1 MNKKIK
7 ISNFQF
13 GTFFIL
19 KTYVII
25 SLLLFCTNSFS
36 QYNENKWIIS
46 ASFDAV
52 DLYPTGIKTD
62 APYYPQGGIF
72 EDLFNV
78 SDHWNFG
85 GPSVSI
91 SKLIYKG
98 LYFGTELSINK
109 IKKIEGQ
116 DNFDYTFYG
125 GQVFLKKTFYST
137 KKARPFLKL
146 GYGISGIDRG
156 LFGDTIPFSQ
166 YFSKTLSPG
175 FGVHFRITN
184 NFGFEI
190 SSSFNKA
197 IDFGGITHLR
207 HKAAIYIG
215 IGDRDRD
222 GDGIINR
229 KDKCPKIPGLPEFN
243 GCPDTDSDG
252 IPDLEDKCP
261 NEPGV
266 KLNNGCPEKDEA
278 LDENNLMSDKN
289 KELQLG
295 VVSSTFSK
303 NTTNTKEESGN
314 QEVLAENN
322 SMSNKNKELQLE
334 VVSSALSKNT
344 TNTKEESG
352 NQEVLAENN
361 SMSNKNKELQLEVV
375 SSALSKNTTN
385 TKQESNNQ
393 ISKDISNISFLIN
406 KKLDENRIIY
416 FPAGSIKILG
426 KKNLVK
432 LRGIIKLITNQKDLK
447 VLLEGH
453 SSDDGDSISNLEL
466 SRDRAIIIKQ
476 TLIDLGTDPGRI
488 KIKALGEEEPIFDN
502 KSTNSDRFNRSVLIT
517 LYQE

>member
-344 TNTKEESG
+344 TNTK
-352 NQEVLAENN
+352 
-361 SMSNKNKELQLEVV
+361 
-375 SSALSKNTTN
+375 
-385 TKQESNNQ
+385 QESNNQ

-453 SSDDGDSISNLEL
+453 SSDDGDSLSNLEL

>member
-13 GTFFIL
+13 GTSFIL
-19 KTYVII
+19 KTYIII

-243 GCPDTDSDG
+243 GCPDNDGDG

-261 NEPGV
+261 NEPGE

-334 VVSSALSKNT
+334 VVSSAF
-344 TNTKEESG
+344 
-352 NQEVLAENN
+352 
-361 SMSNKNKELQLEVV
+361 
-375 SSALSKNTTN
+375 SKNTTN

-453 SSDDGDSISNLEL
+453 SSDDGDSLSNLEL

-502 KSTNSDRFNRSVLIT
+502 KSINGDRFNRSVLIT

>member
-13 GTFFIL
+13 GTSFIL
-19 KTYVII
+19 KTYIII

-243 GCPDTDSDG
+243 GCPDNDGDG

-289 KELQLG
+289 KELQLE

-334 VVSSALSKNT
+334 VVSSAF
-344 TNTKEESG
+344 
-352 NQEVLAENN
+352 
-361 SMSNKNKELQLEVV
+361 
-375 SSALSKNTTN
+375 SKNTTN
-385 TKQESNNQ
+385 TKQESNDQ

-432 LRGIIKLITNQKDLK
+432 LRGIFKLITNQKDLK

-453 SSDDGDSISNLEL
+453 SSDDGDSLSNLEL

-502 KSTNSDRFNRSVLIT
+502 KSINGDRFNRSVLIT

>member
-13 GTFFIL
+13 GTSFIL
-19 KTYVII
+19 KTYIII

-243 GCPDTDSDG
+243 GCPDNDGDG

-334 VVSSALSKNT
+334 VVSSAF
-344 TNTKEESG
+344 
-352 NQEVLAENN
+352 
-361 SMSNKNKELQLEVV
+361 
-375 SSALSKNTTN
+375 SKNTTN

-453 SSDDGDSISNLEL
+453 SSDDGDSLSNLEL

-502 KSTNSDRFNRSVLIT
+502 KSINGDRFNRSVLIT

>member
-13 GTFFIL
+13 GTSFIL
-19 KTYVII
+19 KTYIII

-243 GCPDTDSDG
+243 GCPDNDGDG

-289 KELQLG
+289 KELQLE

-303 NTTNTKEESGN
+303 NTTNTKKESGN

-334 VVSSALSKNT
+334 VVSSAF
-344 TNTKEESG
+344 
-352 NQEVLAENN
+352 
-361 SMSNKNKELQLEVV
+361 
-375 SSALSKNTTN
+375 SKNTTN
-385 TKQESNNQ
+385 TKQESNDQ
-393 ISKDISNISFLIN
+393 ISKDISNITFLIN

-432 LRGIIKLITNQKDLK
+432 LRGIFKLITNQKDLK

-453 SSDDGDSISNLEL
+453 SSDDGDSLSNLEL

-476 TLIDLGTDPGRI
+476 TLIDLGTDPNRI

-502 KSTNSDRFNRSVLIT
+502 KSINGDRFNRSVLIT

>member
-13 GTFFIL
+13 GTSFIL
-19 KTYVII
+19 KTYIII

-243 GCPDTDSDG
+243 GCPDNDGDG

-289 KELQLG
+289 KELQLE

-334 VVSSALSKNT
+334 VVSSAF
-344 TNTKEESG
+344 
-352 NQEVLAENN
+352 
-361 SMSNKNKELQLEVV
+361 
-375 SSALSKNTTN
+375 SKNTTN
-385 TKQESNNQ
+385 TKQESNDQ
-393 ISKDISNISFLIN
+393 ISKDISNITFLIN

-432 LRGIIKLITNQKDLK
+432 LRGIFKLITNQKDLK

-453 SSDDGDSISNLEL
+453 SSDDGDSLSNLEL

-502 KSTNSDRFNRSVLIT
+502 KSINGDRFNRSVLIT

>member
-13 GTFFIL
+13 GTSFIL
-19 KTYVII
+19 KTYIII

-243 GCPDTDSDG
+243 GCPDNDGDG

-289 KELQLG
+289 KELQLE

-334 VVSSALSKNT
+334 VVSSAF
-344 TNTKEESG
+344 
-352 NQEVLAENN
+352 
-361 SMSNKNKELQLEVV
+361 
-375 SSALSKNTTN
+375 SKNTTN
-385 TKQESNNQ
+385 TKQESNDQ
-393 ISKDISNISFLIN
+393 ISKDISNITFLIN

-432 LRGIIKLITNQKDLK
+432 LRGIFKLITNQKDLK

-453 SSDDGDSISNLEL
+453 SSDDGDSLSNMEL

-502 KSTNSDRFNRSVLIT
+502 KSINGDRFNRSVLIT

>member
-13 GTFFIL
+13 GTSFIL

-243 GCPDTDSDG
+243 GCPDNDGDG

-261 NEPGV
+261 NEPGE

-278 LDENNLMSDKN
+278 LDENNLISDKN

-344 TNTKEESG
+344 TNTK
-352 NQEVLAENN
+352 
-361 SMSNKNKELQLEVV
+361 
-375 SSALSKNTTN
+375 
-385 TKQESNNQ
+385 QESNNQ
-393 ISKDISNISFLIN
+393 ISNDISNISFLIN

-453 SSDDGDSISNLEL
+453 SSDDGDSLSNLEL

-488 KIKALGEEEPIFDN
+488 KIKALGEEEPIFYN

>member
-13 GTFFIL
+13 GTSFIL
-19 KTYVII
+19 KTYIII

-243 GCPDTDSDG
+243 GCPDNDGDG

-303 NTTNTKEESGN
+303 NTTNTKEESSN
-314 QEVLAENN
+314 QEVLDENN
-322 SMSNKNKELQLE
+322 SMSNKNKELQLG
-334 VVSSALSKNT
+334 VVSSTFSKNT
-344 TNTKEESG
+344 TNTR
-352 NQEVLAENN
+352 
-361 SMSNKNKELQLEVV
+361 
-375 SSALSKNTTN
+375 
-385 TKQESNNQ
+385 QESNNQ

-432 LRGIIKLITNQKDLK
+432 LRGIFKLITNQKDLK

-453 SSDDGDSISNLEL
+453 SSDDGDSLSNLEL

-502 KSTNSDRFNRSVLIT
+502 KSINGDRFNRSVLIT

>member
-13 GTFFIL
+13 GTSFIL

-243 GCPDTDSDG
+243 GCPDNDGDG

-261 NEPGV
+261 NEPGE

-278 LDENNLMSDKN
+278 LDENNLISDKN

-334 VVSSALSKNT
+334 VVSSAF
-344 TNTKEESG
+344 
-352 NQEVLAENN
+352 
-361 SMSNKNKELQLEVV
+361 
-375 SSALSKNTTN
+375 SKNTTN

-393 ISKDISNISFLIN
+393 ISKDISNIPFLIN

-453 SSDDGDSISNLEL
+453 SSDDGDSLSNLEL

-488 KIKALGEEEPIFDN
+488 KIKALGEEEPIFYN

>member
-13 GTFFIL
+13 GTSFIL

-25 SLLLFCTNSFS
+25 SLLLLCTNSFS

-98 LYFGTELSINK
+98 LYFGTEMSINK

-146 GYGISGIDRG
+146 GYGVSGIDRG
-156 LFGDTIPFSQ
+156 LFGGTIPFSQ

-197 IDFGGITHLR
+197 IDFNGITHLR

-243 GCPDTDSDG
+243 GCPDNDGDG

-261 NEPGV
+261 NEPGE

-334 VVSSALSKNT
+334 VVSSAF
-344 TNTKEESG
+344 
-352 NQEVLAENN
+352 
-361 SMSNKNKELQLEVV
+361 
-375 SSALSKNTTN
+375 SKNTTN
-385 TKQESNNQ
+385 TKQESNDQ

-432 LRGIIKLITNQKDLK
+432 LRGIFKLITNQKDLK

-453 SSDDGDSISNLEL
+453 SSDDGDSLSNLEL

-502 KSTNSDRFNRSVLIT
+502 KSINGDRFNRSVLIT

>member
-13 GTFFIL
+13 GTSFIL

-243 GCPDTDSDG
+243 GCPDNDGDG

-278 LDENNLMSDKN
+278 LDENNLISDKN

-334 VVSSALSKNT
+334 VVSSAF
-344 TNTKEESG
+344 
-352 NQEVLAENN
+352 
-361 SMSNKNKELQLEVV
+361 
-375 SSALSKNTTN
+375 SKNTTN

-393 ISKDISNISFLIN
+393 ISKDISNIPFLIN

-453 SSDDGDSISNLEL
+453 SSDDGDSLSNLEL

-476 TLIDLGTDPGRI
+476 TLIDLGTDPDRI
-488 KIKALGEEEPIFDN
+488 KINALGEEEPIFDN
-502 KSTNSDRFNRSVLIT
+502 KSTNGDRFNRSVLII

>member
-13 GTFFIL
+13 GTSFIL
-19 KTYVII
+19 KTYIII

-243 GCPDTDSDG
+243 GCPDNDGDG

-334 VVSSALSKNT
+334 VVSSAF
-344 TNTKEESG
+344 
-352 NQEVLAENN
+352 
-361 SMSNKNKELQLEVV
+361 
-375 SSALSKNTTN
+375 SKNTTN

-453 SSDDGDSISNLEL
+453 SSDDGDSLSNLEL

>member
-13 GTFFIL
+13 GTSFIL
-19 KTYVII
+19 KTYIII

-243 GCPDTDSDG
+243 GCPDNDGDG

-278 LDENNLMSDKN
+278 LDENNLISDKN

-322 SMSNKNKELQLE
+322 SMSNKNKELQLK
-334 VVSSALSKNT
+334 VVSSAF
-344 TNTKEESG
+344 
-352 NQEVLAENN
+352 
-361 SMSNKNKELQLEVV
+361 
-375 SSALSKNTTN
+375 SKNTTN

>member
-13 GTFFIL
+13 GTSFIL
-19 KTYVII
+19 KTYIII

-243 GCPDTDSDG
+243 GCPDNDGDG

-261 NEPGV
+261 NEPGE

-322 SMSNKNKELQLE
+322 SMSNKNKELQLK
-334 VVSSALSKNT
+334 VVSSAF
-344 TNTKEESG
+344 
-352 NQEVLAENN
+352 
-361 SMSNKNKELQLEVV
+361 
-375 SSALSKNTTN
+375 SKNTTN

-453 SSDDGDSISNLEL
+453 SSDDGDSLSNLEL

-476 TLIDLGTDPGRI
+476 TLIDLGTDPDRI
-488 KIKALGEEEPIFDN
+488 KINALGEEEPIFDN
-502 KSTNSDRFNRSVLIT
+502 KSTNGDRFNRSVLII

>member
-13 GTFFIL
+13 GTSFIL
-19 KTYVII
+19 KTYIII

-243 GCPDTDSDG
+243 GCPDNDGDG

-261 NEPGV
+261 NEPGE

-278 LDENNLMSDKN
+278 LDENNLISDKN

-334 VVSSALSKNT
+334 VVSSAF
-344 TNTKEESG
+344 
-352 NQEVLAENN
+352 
-361 SMSNKNKELQLEVV
+361 
-375 SSALSKNTTN
+375 SKNTTN

-453 SSDDGDSISNLEL
+453 SSDDGDSLSNLEL

>member
-146 GYGISGIDRG
+146 GYGISGIDMG

-278 LDENNLMSDKN
+278 LDENNLMPDKN

-295 VVSSTFSK
+295 VVSSTF
-303 NTTNTKEESGN
+303 
-314 QEVLAENN
+314 
-322 SMSNKNKELQLE
+322 
-334 VVSSALSKNT
+334 SKNT

-453 SSDDGDSISNLEL
+453 SSDDGDSLSNLEL

>member
-13 GTFFIL
+13 GTSFIL

-46 ASFDAV
+46 ASFEAV

-229 KDKCPKIPGLPEFN
+229 KDKCPKIPGLSEFN
-243 GCPDTDSDG
+243 GCPDTDGDG

-334 VVSSALSKNT
+334 VVSSAF
-344 TNTKEESG
+344 
-352 NQEVLAENN
+352 
-361 SMSNKNKELQLEVV
+361 
-375 SSALSKNTTN
+375 SKNTTN

-488 KIKALGEEEPIFDN
+488 KIKALGEEEPIFYN

>member
-146 GYGISGIDRG
+146 GYGISGIDMG

-322 SMSNKNKELQLE
+322 SMSNKNKELQPE
-334 VVSSALSKNT
+334 VVSSAF
-344 TNTKEESG
+344 
-352 NQEVLAENN
+352 
-361 SMSNKNKELQLEVV
+361 
-375 SSALSKNTTN
+375 SKNTTN

-393 ISKDISNISFLIN
+393 ISKDISNIPFLIN

-453 SSDDGDSISNLEL
+453 SSDDGDSLSNLEL

-502 KSTNSDRFNRSVLIT
+502 KSTNSDRFNRSVLII

>member
-13 GTFFIL
+13 GTSFIL
-19 KTYVII
+19 KTYIII

-243 GCPDTDSDG
+243 GCPDNDGDG

-278 LDENNLMSDKN
+278 LDENNLISDKN

-303 NTTNTKEESGN
+303 NTTNTKEESSN

-334 VVSSALSKNT
+334 VVSSAF
-344 TNTKEESG
+344 
-352 NQEVLAENN
+352 
-361 SMSNKNKELQLEVV
+361 
-375 SSALSKNTTN
+375 SKNTTN

-393 ISKDISNISFLIN
+393 ISNDISNISFLIN

-453 SSDDGDSISNLEL
+453 SSDDGDSLSNLEL

-476 TLIDLGTDPGRI
+476 TLIDLGTDPNRI

-502 KSTNSDRFNRSVLIT
+502 KSINGDRFNRSVLIT

>member
-13 GTFFIL
+13 GTSFIL
-19 KTYVII
+19 KTYIII

-175 FGVHFRITN
+175 FGVHFGITN

-222 GDGIINR
+222 RDGIINR

-243 GCPDTDSDG
+243 GCPDNDGDG

-322 SMSNKNKELQLE
+322 SMSYKNKELQLE
-334 VVSSALSKNT
+334 VVSSAFSI
-344 TNTKEESG
+344 
-352 NQEVLAENN
+352 
-361 SMSNKNKELQLEVV
+361 
-375 SSALSKNTTN
+375 NTTN

-432 LRGIIKLITNQKDLK
+432 LRGIFKLITNQKDLK

-453 SSDDGDSISNLEL
+453 SSDDGDSLSNMEL

-502 KSTNSDRFNRSVLIT
+502 KSINGDRFNRSVLIT

>member
-13 GTFFIL
+13 GTSFIL

-98 LYFGTELSINK
+98 LYFGTEMSINK

-184 NFGFEI
+184 NFGFEV

-229 KDKCPKIPGLPEFN
+229 KDKCPKIPGLPEFS
-243 GCPDTDSDG
+243 GCPDNDGDG

-334 VVSSALSKNT
+334 VVSSAF
-344 TNTKEESG
+344 
-352 NQEVLAENN
+352 
-361 SMSNKNKELQLEVV
+361 
-375 SSALSKNTTN
+375 SKNTTN

-393 ISKDISNISFLIN
+393 ISKDISNITFLIN

-432 LRGIIKLITNQKDLK
+432 LRGIFKLITNQKDLK

-453 SSDDGDSISNLEL
+453 SSDDGDSLSNLEL

-502 KSTNSDRFNRSVLIT
+502 KSINGDRFNRSVLIT

>member
-261 NEPGV
+261 NDPGV

-295 VVSSTFSK
+295 VVSSTF
-303 NTTNTKEESGN
+303 
-314 QEVLAENN
+314 
-322 SMSNKNKELQLE
+322 
-334 VVSSALSKNT
+334 SKNT

>member
-13 GTFFIL
+13 GTSFIL
-19 KTYVII
+19 KTYIII

-166 YFSKTLSPG
+166 YFSKTLSSG

-243 GCPDTDSDG
+243 GCPDNDGDG

-303 NTTNTKEESGN
+303 NTTNTKEESSN

-334 VVSSALSKNT
+334 VVSSAF
-344 TNTKEESG
+344 
-352 NQEVLAENN
+352 
-361 SMSNKNKELQLEVV
+361 
-375 SSALSKNTTN
+375 SKNTTN

-393 ISKDISNISFLIN
+393 ISNDISNISFLIN

-432 LRGIIKLITNQKDLK
+432 LRGIFKLITNQKDLK

-453 SSDDGDSISNLEL
+453 SSDDGDSLSNLEL

-502 KSTNSDRFNRSVLIT
+502 KSINGDRFNRSVLIT

>member
-1 MNKKIK
+1 MNKRIVIK
-7 ISNFQF
+7 DLKFV
-13 GTFFIL
+13 TFVDL

-25 SLLLFCTNSFS
+25 LFLSISTNLFS

-98 LYFGTELSINK
+98 LYFGTEMSINK

-116 DNFDYTFYG
+116 DNFNYTFYG

-137 KKARPFLKL
+137 KKTRPFLKL
-146 GYGISGIDRG
+146 GYGVSGIDRG

-243 GCPDTDSDG
+243 GCPDNDGDG

-261 NEPGV
+261 DEPGE

-278 LDENNLMSDKN
+278 LDENNLKSDKN

-314 QEVLAENN
+314 QGVLAENN

-334 VVSSALSKNT
+334 VVSSAF
-344 TNTKEESG
+344 
-352 NQEVLAENN
+352 
-361 SMSNKNKELQLEVV
+361 
-375 SSALSKNTTN
+375 SKNTTN

-393 ISKDISNISFLIN
+393 IGKDISNIPFLIN

-432 LRGIIKLITNQKDLK
+432 LRGIFKLITNQKDLK

-453 SSDDGDSISNLEL
+453 SSDDGDSLSNLEL

-502 KSTNSDRFNRSVLIT
+502 KSINGDRFNRSVLIT

>member
-344 TNTKEESG
+344 TNTK
-352 NQEVLAENN
+352 
-361 SMSNKNKELQLEVV
+361 
-375 SSALSKNTTN
+375 
-385 TKQESNNQ
+385 QESNNQ

>member
-13 GTFFIL
+13 GTSFIL

-98 LYFGTELSINK
+98 LYFGTEMSINK

-116 DNFDYTFYG
+116 DNFNYTFYG

-137 KKARPFLKL
+137 KKTRPFLKL
-146 GYGISGIDRG
+146 GYGVSGIDRG

-243 GCPDTDSDG
+243 GCPDNDGDG

-261 NEPGV
+261 DEPGE

-278 LDENNLMSDKN
+278 LDENNLKSDKN

-314 QEVLAENN
+314 QGVLAENN

-334 VVSSALSKNT
+334 VVSSAFS
-344 TNTKEESG
+344 E
-352 NQEVLAENN
+352 
-361 SMSNKNKELQLEVV
+361 
-375 SSALSKNTTN
+375 NTTN

-393 ISKDISNISFLIN
+393 IGKDISNIPFLIN

-432 LRGIIKLITNQKDLK
+432 LRGIFKLITNQKDLK

-453 SSDDGDSISNLEL
+453 SSDDGDSLSNLEL

-476 TLIDLGTDPGRI
+476 TLIDLGTDPYRI

-502 KSTNSDRFNRSVLIT
+502 KSINGDRFNRSVLIT

>member
-261 NEPGV
+261 NEPGE

-278 LDENNLMSDKN
+278 LDKNNLMSDKN

-295 VVSSTFSK
+295 VVSSTF
-303 NTTNTKEESGN
+303 
-314 QEVLAENN
+314 
-322 SMSNKNKELQLE
+322 
-334 VVSSALSKNT
+334 SKNT

-453 SSDDGDSISNLEL
+453 SSDDGDSLSNLEL

>member
-13 GTFFIL
+13 GTSFIL
-19 KTYVII
+19 KTYIII

-243 GCPDTDSDG
+243 GCPDNDGDG

-261 NEPGV
+261 NEPGE

-334 VVSSALSKNT
+334 VVSSAF
-344 TNTKEESG
+344 
-352 NQEVLAENN
+352 
-361 SMSNKNKELQLEVV
+361 
-375 SSALSKNTTN
+375 SKNTTN

-453 SSDDGDSISNLEL
+453 SSDDGDSLSNLEL

-502 KSTNSDRFNRSVLIT
+502 KSINGDRFNRSVLIS

>member
-13 GTFFIL
+13 GTSFIL
-19 KTYVII
+19 KTYIII

-243 GCPDTDSDG
+243 GCPDNDGDG

-289 KELQLG
+289 KELQLE

-334 VVSSALSKNT
+334 VVSSAF
-344 TNTKEESG
+344 
-352 NQEVLAENN
+352 
-361 SMSNKNKELQLEVV
+361 
-375 SSALSKNTTN
+375 SKNTTN
-385 TKQESNNQ
+385 TKQESNDQ

-432 LRGIIKLITNQKDLK
+432 LRGIFKLITNQKDLK

-453 SSDDGDSISNLEL
+453 SSDDGDSLSNLEL

-476 TLIDLGTDPGRI
+476 TLIDLGTDPNRI

-502 KSTNSDRFNRSVLIT
+502 KSINGDRFNRSVLIT

>member
-1 MNKKIK
+1 MNKQIK
-7 ISNFQF
+7 ISDFQF
-13 GTFFIL
+13 GTSFIL
-19 KTYVII
+19 KTYIII
-25 SLLLFCTNSFS
+25 SLLLFYTNSFS

-98 LYFGTELSINK
+98 LYFGTEMSINK

-146 GYGISGIDRG
+146 GYGISGIDMG

-229 KDKCPKIPGLPEFN
+229 KDKCPKIPGLSEFN

-278 LDENNLMSDKN
+278 LDENNLISDKN

-334 VVSSALSKNT
+334 VVSSAF
-344 TNTKEESG
+344 
-352 NQEVLAENN
+352 
-361 SMSNKNKELQLEVV
+361 
-375 SSALSKNTTN
+375 SKNTTN

-453 SSDDGDSISNLEL
+453 SSDDGDSLSNLEL

-488 KIKALGEEEPIFDN
+488 KIKALGEEEPIFYN

>member
-13 GTFFIL
+13 GTSFIL
-19 KTYVII
+19 KTYIII

-243 GCPDTDSDG
+243 GCPDNDGDG

-261 NEPGV
+261 NEPGE

-289 KELQLG
+289 KELQLE

-334 VVSSALSKNT
+334 VVSSAF
-344 TNTKEESG
+344 
-352 NQEVLAENN
+352 
-361 SMSNKNKELQLEVV
+361 
-375 SSALSKNTTN
+375 SKNTTN
-385 TKQESNNQ
+385 TKQESNDQ

-432 LRGIIKLITNQKDLK
+432 LRGIFKLITNQKDLK

-453 SSDDGDSISNLEL
+453 SSDDGDSLSNMEL

-502 KSTNSDRFNRSVLIT
+502 KSINGDRFNRSVLIT

>member
-1 MNKKIK
+1 MNKKNK

-13 GTFFIL
+13 GTSFIL
-19 KTYVII
+19 KTYIII

-243 GCPDTDSDG
+243 GCPDNDGDG

-303 NTTNTKEESGN
+303 NTTNTKEESSN
-314 QEVLAENN
+314 QEVLDENN
-322 SMSNKNKELQLE
+322 SMSNKNKELQLG
-334 VVSSALSKNT
+334 VVSSTFSKNT
-344 TNTKEESG
+344 TNTR
-352 NQEVLAENN
+352 
-361 SMSNKNKELQLEVV
+361 
-375 SSALSKNTTN
+375 
-385 TKQESNNQ
+385 QESNNQ

-432 LRGIIKLITNQKDLK
+432 LRGIFKLITNQKDLK

-453 SSDDGDSISNLEL
+453 SSDDGDSLSNLEL

-502 KSTNSDRFNRSVLIT
+502 KSINGDRFNRSVLIT